1 MKIISSKNVVHIIRR
16 TLNCVDERLI
26 GHGERVAYI
35 VYKMLELEAKLNEKE
50 KIDLCITALL
60 HDIGAY
66 KTEDINYMV
75 EFESKNI
82 WRHSVYGYLFLK
94 KLSPLKQYAQAV
106 LYHHLSDNEYDKINI
121 EKKMWH
127 YTQMIHLAD
136 RIDLIFQ
143 NKDAQYCTS
152 YIKKKSGTLFS
163 AEVVKLFFCAEEK
176 YHIFEKLKN
185 NDYYAEF
192 DTITEAASFT
202 MEEKKHFL
210 EMIAYSI
217 DFRSEFMVLHTV
229 TTVSVSQIAAQI
241 LALKETE
248 KEKIYFG
255 ALLHDV
261 GKVACPVGILEKG
274 GKLTHDEMEIMKH
287 HVVVTGEVLQ
297 DYINDEVKKIAVRHH
312 EKLDGSG
319 YPKGLK
325 AEDLSQN
332 ERIVAVADIV
342 SALVRKRSYKGAY
355 DNKTTISILENM
367 KQGNKIC
374 PYVTETVICHF
385 EQILEQ
391 SQWYGK
397 EISELYESIQQ
408 EYEITLKQFEMLFA

>member
-35 VYKMLELEAKLNEKE
+35 VYKILEFEAKLNEKE

-66 KTEDINYMV
+66 KTEDIDYMV

-94 KLSPLKQYAQAV
+94 KLSPLKRYAQTV
-106 LYHHLSDNEYDKINI
+106 LYHHLADNEYDKINV
-121 EKKMWH
+121 EKEMWH
-127 YTQMIHLAD
+127 YTQIIHLAD

-152 YIKKKSGTLFS
+152 YIKKKIGTLFS
-163 AEVVKLFFCAEEK
+163 PEVVELFFCADEK
-176 YHIFEKLKN
+176 YHIFEKLRN
-185 NDYYAEF
+185 NDYYIEF
-192 DTITEAASFT
+192 DTITEAAQFT
-202 MEEKKHFL
+202 LEEKKHFL

-229 TTVSVSQIAAQI
+229 TTVSVSQITAQI
-241 LALKETE
+241 LGLEE
-248 KEKIYFG
+248 IDKEKIYFG
-255 ALLHDV
+255 ALLHDL
-261 GKVACPVGILEKG
+261 GKVACPVGILEKN
-274 GKLTHDEMEIMKH
+274 GKLTKEEMDIMKQ
-287 HVVVTGEVLQ
+287 HVVITGEILK
-297 DYINDEVKKIAVRHH
+297 DYLEDEVKEIAVRHH

-325 AEDLSQN
+325 AQDLSQN
-332 ERIVAVADIV
+332 DRIVAIADIV

-355 DNKTTISILENM
+355 DNKTTLSILENM
-367 KQGNKIC
+367 KEGNKIC
-374 PYVTETVICHF
+374 PFVTETVMNHF

-391 SQWYGK
+391 SQYYGK

-408 EYEITLKQFEMLFA
+408 EYETVLKQFKKLFT